1 MDNFETFQQMF
12 EKIQVSNLNEVV
24 VVYSENKSLRV
35 VCIDSN
41 KYILSYEDITF
52 HSLSIDQAKELSC
65 FLKDREIKEM
75 KLEGFVVLDNIYG
88 YPELFSVKV
97 I

>member
-24 VVYSENKSLRV
+24 VTYSENKSLRV
-35 VCIDSN
+35 VCVDSD
-41 KYILSYEDITF
+41 KYILSYEDTIF
-52 HSLSIDQAKELSC
+52 HSLTIDQAKELSC
-65 FLKDREIKEM
+65 FLKDRVIKEM

-88 YPELFSVKV
+88 YPELFSIKV